1 MGLSY
6 FKRSLP
12 SIKNAISSHFD
23 KSRTRVYYGD
33 MQRVHDCRS
42 LPVLA
47 LSIFLGALISCVS
60 TQPVQEQQVEADA
73 TVAEAAQVPEAAPA
87 AEDFDPASVSVELKQ
102 NTFVDIRA
110 LIDNLNSV
118 IQAKDYDAWSMVLTD
133 AYRDH
138 YSSAET
144 LAQISE
150 SPVLRRQGIV
160 LHTLKDYF
168 LYVVYPSRQ
177 HDRVDDIEFLQA
189 TRVRAITVTAKGE
202 RLVLYNLEK
211 IGDTWKIAIWR

>member
-12 SIKNAISSHFD
+12 SIKNANTSHFD

-33 MQRVHDCRS
+33 MQRVLNCRI
-42 LPVLA
+42 LLALA
-47 LSIFLGALISCVS
+47 LSVCLGTFISCVS
-60 TQPVQEQQVEADA
+60 TQPVQEQPVETDA
-73 TVAEAAQVPEAAPA
+73 AAVEAAPEPDANPA
-87 AEDFDPASVSVELKQ
+87 ADQFDPSSVSVELKQ
-102 NTFVDIRA
+102 TTFIDIRA
-110 LIDNLNSV
+110 LINSLNSI
-118 IQAKDYDAWSMVLTD
+118 IQAKDYDAWSQVLTD
-133 AYRDH
+133 AYREH

-144 LAQISE
+144 LARISD
-150 SPVLRRQGIV
+150 SPVLKRQGIV

-177 HDRVDDIEFLQA
+177 HDRVDDIEFMQA
-189 TRVRAITVTAKGE
+189 TRIRAITVTAKGE